1 MRGYLGDCNPVL
13 AAILYSLQ
21 HVREDVA
28 KWTDGVADEEL
39 WRAQG
44 DAAPAGFHLRHIAGS
59 TDRLISYARGES
71 LTQAQMETLRAE
83 QGRDVSL
90 AELLSALEQSLQKA
104 EATVRG
110 TDPADF
116 AARREIGRKRI
127 PTTLIGLLIHTAEHA
142 QRHLGAMITALKAA
156 RVIKVTR

>member
-1 MRGYLGDCNPVL
+1 MRGYLGDYNPVL
-13 AAILYSLQ
+13 AAVLYSLQ

-39 WRAQG
+39 WHAEG

-59 TDRLISYARGES
+59 TDRLISYARGEA

-90 AELLSALEQSLQKA
+90 PELLVMLEQSLQKA
-104 EATVRG
+104 EATVRA

-116 AARREIGRKRI
+116 AVRREIGRKRI
-127 PTTLIGLLIHTAEHA
+127 PTTLIGLLFHTAEHA
-142 QRHLGAMITALKAA
+142 QRHLGAMITGLKAA
-156 RVIKVTR
+156 RVIKVKR